1 MLQLAALRVVVAF
14 TLMAFAPRGERTL
27 VWEHDV
33 GAPVAAVWRAYTTA
47 EGLRGWCAPKAEIEL
62 AIGGSLRLNVDA
74 DAAVG
79 DSNDVVSTILA
90 FEPERL
96 LATQSKATAPV
107 WSIVYFAESAPGK
120 THLRLVSAGWSDDAK
135 TDAIEAAFRAERE
148 HELVALEKYLHS
160 APSSHAPTAVRTTV
174 CEKIVDATPAEVWK
188 LYTTKAGAESWMVA
202 RASIELAVGGVIK
215 TSYDPQ
221 SNLADGTTI
230 TTHILA
236 YEPERLL
243 ATRFDVSEAAKF
255 LKLAESTW
263 VVQTFEPVGADKTRV
278 RCAHLGF
285 GEGADW
291 DPVYA
296 FFAKGNAYELG
307 KLAEHCAELQKSR

>member
-1 MLQLAALRVVVAF
+1 MLQLASIRAVVAL
-14 TLMAFAPRGERTL
+14 TLMAFAPRSERTI

-33 GAPVAAVWRAYTTA
+33 DAPVAAVWRAYTTA

-62 AIGGSLRLNVDA
+62 AIGGSLRLNVDTGA
-74 DAAVG
+74 F
-79 DSNDVVSTILA
+79 NDESSTILA

-96 LATQSKATAPV
+96 LATQSKATAPI
-107 WSIVYFAESAPGK
+107 WSVLYFGESTPGK
-120 THLRLVSAGWSDDAK
+120 THLRSVSAGWSADTK
-135 TDAIEAAFRAERE
+135 TAAIETAFHAERE
-148 HELVALEKYLHS
+148 RELVALEKYLRGGPS
-160 APSSHAPTAVRTTV
+160 APATTAVRTSV
-174 CEKIVDATPAEVWK
+174 CEKIVDAPPAEVWK

-202 RASIELAVGGVIK
+202 RASIELAVGGVIR

-243 ATRFDVSEAAKF
+243 ATRFEVSEAAKF
-255 LKLAESTW
+255 LELAEGTW

-296 FFAKGNAYELG
+296 FFEKGNAYELG
-307 KLAEHCAELQKSR
+307 KLAERCAELQKAR